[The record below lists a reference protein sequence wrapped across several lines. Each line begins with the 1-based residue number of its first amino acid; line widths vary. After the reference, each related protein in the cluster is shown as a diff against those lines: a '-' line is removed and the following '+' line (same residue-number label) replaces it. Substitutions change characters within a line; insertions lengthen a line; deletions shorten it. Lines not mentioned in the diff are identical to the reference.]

1 MNFYLSMVTGKAILE
16 LLKTTANCWSERNA
30 PRLGAALAFYMLL
43 SMAPLLILV
52 VAICGL
58 VFSES
63 SAQQQVLDQVRA
75 IAGTAGEKT
84 VSMLI
89 ANAHRPHSGII
100 ATIFAFATL
109 LSGASGVFLEL
120 RDSLNVI
127 WDARKRGAVSWKA
140 IVWQRVISFAMVL
153 ALGFLLLVSLILS
166 AGVTI
171 IENFFVGLVPLHF
184 SMAGRAANVAISLVA
199 MAALFTLIYKF
210 VPDVPIAW
218 RDVGIGAIVTAVLFT
233 IGKGLL
239 GLYFGTVAVGS
250 TYGAAGSL
258 VALVVWVYYSAQIFF
273 FGAMFTRV
281 YADKYGSLAA
291 KALRERHLLR
301 NGLTAKS
308 QRA

>member
-1 MNFYLSMVTGKAILE
+1 MVPGKAILA
-16 LLKTTANCWSERNA
+16 LLKTTASCWSERNA

-63 SAQQQVLDQVRA
+63 SAQQQVLAQVRA
-75 IAGTAGEKT
+75 ISGAAGEKT
-84 VSMLI
+84 VAMLI
-89 ANAHRPHSGII
+89 ASAHRPKTGII
-100 ATIFAFATL
+100 ATIFAFITL

-127 WDARKRGAVSWKA
+127 WDAGKRGAASWRSM
-140 IVWQRVISFAMVL
+140 IWQRVVSFGMVL

-166 AGVTI
+166 AAVTI
-171 IENFFVGLVPLHF
+171 VENFFVGLVPLHF
-184 SMAGRAANVAISLVA
+184 TIAGQVANLTISLVA

-218 RDVGIGAIVTAVLFT
+218 RDVGIGAVVTAIFFA
-233 IGKGLL
+233 IGKALL
-239 GLYFGTVAVGS
+239 GLYFRTVGVGS

-258 VALVVWVYYSAQIFF
+258 VALVIWVYYSAQIFF

-291 KALRERHLLR
+291 KAGHENDLPRPSLA
-301 NGLTAKS
+301 AKT